1 MTELTLSQRLRV
13 AAAIHGPLTLE
24 LTAGQAAELIRLC
37 ADMESNSRKY
47 EATQARFEAMAR
59 RREWLCRMNDEVF
72 APLFQVVLALVGAS
86 AVIGIAK
93 DLLN

>member
-1 MTELTLSQRLRV
+1 VTELTLSERLRV
-13 AAAIHGPLTLE
+13 AAAINGPLTLE

-59 RREWLCRMNDEVF
+59 RHEWLCRVNDEVF

-93 DLLN
+93 NLLH